1 MASLD
6 RQVTQNG
13 PGVINAMQGEYTMVK
28 VVNVE
33 SLEKLSDGVVDVE
46 PFLVSR
52 NTLGNGKT
60 ANSKSQRP
68 NVKCQM
74 VVAGCGG
81 GCGSSMGLRKCND
94 GFLRVGNAEVEGKVV
109 NYTRCQGWKHVPK

>member
-13 PGVINAMQGEYTMVK
+13 LEVNNAIAREYTMVSSRLP
-28 VVNVE
+28 
-33 SLEKLSDGVVDVE
+33 SLAMMRGGVADVD

-60 ANSKSQRP
+60 ANSKSQKT
-68 NVKCQM
+68 NVK
-74 VVAGCGG
+74 
-81 GCGSSMGLRKCND
+81 
-94 GFLRVGNAEVEGKVV
+94 
-109 NYTRCQGWKHVPK
+109 WW